1 MPPRQDVS
9 DQRRHQILD
18 AATAVFSRLGF
29 ERARM
34 DDIAEEAGVS
44 KGALY
49 LYYKSKDAIIA
60 TLLKFF
66 FDQAIKQIR
75 TLATDK
81 GSVIEQLIT
90 MTRQLTRE
98 VEAMVTLQPVTLQF
112 YAIAARNA
120 SVRQQL
126 NAYFAEYL
134 TIIEAIIRRGI
145 AQGELRA
152 DLNATEVATTL
163 SALYEGLALLWI
175 INPQGADWQY
185 QVDAS
190 VRQLLQGL
198 VTHPEALPPAS

>member
-1 MPPRQDVS
+1 MRRGSIVTPRERVIIGRKSMPPRQDVS

-98 VEAMVTLQPVTLQF
+98 VEAMVTLQPAPRCF
-112 YAIAARNA
+112 
-120 SVRQQL
+120 
-126 NAYFAEYL
+126 
-134 TIIEAIIRRGI
+134 
-145 AQGELRA
+145 
-152 DLNATEVATTL
+152 TTV
-163 SALYEGLALLWI
+163 S
-175 INPQGADWQY
+175 
-185 QVDAS
+185 
-190 VRQLLQGL
+190 
-198 VTHPEALPPAS
+198 